1 MSKAV
6 NTVVKLIEKHTAH
19 IINAESIKSQ
29 DSSAMKSAMKSAIEA
44 ILQQI
49 EARAGSS
56 ESMRKMALQVRQA
69 LQ

>member
-29 DSSAMKSAMKSAIEA
+29 DSSAMKSAIEA

-56 ESMRKMALQVRQA
+56 ESMRKMALQVRQV

>member
-6 NTVVKLIEKHTAH
+6 NTVVKLIENHTAH

-29 DSSAMKSAMKSAIEA
+29 DSSAMKSAIEA

-56 ESMRKMALQVRQA
+56 ESMRKMALQVRQV

>member
-1 MSKAV
+1 MSTAV
-6 NTVVKLIEKHTAH
+6 NTVVKLIEKHTGH
-19 IINAESIKSQ
+19 IINSESIKSQ
-29 DSSAMKSAMKSAIEA
+29 DPAAMKSAIEA

>member
-1 MSKAV
+1 MSTAV
-6 NTVVKLIEKHTAH
+6 NTVVKLIEKHTGH
-19 IINAESIKSQ
+19 IINSESIKSQ
-29 DSSAMKSAMKSAIEA
+29 DSAAMKSAIEA

-56 ESMRKMALQVRQA
+56 ESVRKMALQVRQA

>member
-1 MSKAV
+1 MSTAV
-6 NTVVKLIEKHTAH
+6 NTVVKLIEKHTSH

-29 DSSAMKSAMKSAIEA
+29 DSSAMKSAIEA

-49 EARAGSS
+49 ETRVDSS
-56 ESMRKMALQVRQA
+56 ESIRKMALQVRQV

>member
-1 MSKAV
+1 
-6 NTVVKLIEKHTAH
+6 LIEKHTAH

-29 DSSAMKSAMKSAIEA
+29 DSSAMKSAIEA

-56 ESMRKMALQVRQA
+56 DSIRKMALQVRQA

>member
-29 DSSAMKSAMKSAIEA
+29 DSSAMKSAIEA

-56 ESMRKMALQVRQA
+56 ESMRKMALQVRQV
-69 LQ
+69 L

>member
-29 DSSAMKSAMKSAIEA
+29 DSSAMKSAIEA

-56 ESMRKMALQVRQA
+56 ESMQKMALQVRKA

>member
-1 MSKAV
+1 MSTTV
-6 NTVVKLIEKHTAH
+6 NTIVKLIEKHTGH

-29 DSSAMKSAMKSAIEA
+29 DSSAMKSAIEA

-49 EARAGSS
+49 EVRAGSS
-56 ESMRKMALQVRQA
+56 ESMRKMALQVRQV

>member
-1 MSKAV
+1 MSTAV

-29 DSSAMKSAMKSAIEA
+29 DSSAMKSAIET

-56 ESMRKMALQVRQA
+56 ESIRKMALQVRQV

>member
-1 MSKAV
+1 MSTAI
-6 NTVVKLIEKHTAH
+6 NGIVKLIEKHTGH
-19 IINAESIKSQ
+19 IIKEECIKGNDTGS
-29 DSSAMKSAMKSAIEA
+29 MKSAIEA

-56 ESMRKMALQVRQA
+56 ESIRQMVVQVRQA

>member
-1 MSKAV
+1 MSTAV

-19 IINAESIKSQ
+19 IINAKSIKSQ
-29 DSSAMKSAMKSAIEA
+29 DSSAMKSAIEA

-56 ESMRKMALQVRQA
+56 ESIRKMAVQVRQA
-69 LQ
+69 IQ

>member
-29 DSSAMKSAMKSAIEA
+29 DSSAMKSAVEA

-49 EARAGSS
+49 VVRAGSS
-56 ESMRKMALQVRQA
+56 ESMRKMALQVRQV

>member
-1 MSKAV
+1 MSTAV

-29 DSSAMKSAMKSAIEA
+29 DSSAMKSAIEN

-56 ESMRKMALQVRQA
+56 ESIRKMALQVRQV

>member
-1 MSKAV
+1 MSTAV

-29 DSSAMKSAMKSAIEA
+29 DSSAMKSAIEA